1 MSMFIKHCKRQIIYN
16 TSYQARKTAG
26 MLIMQLRAS
35 VVLEQVEV
43 HPSLLH
49 LFRRDGSA
57 FSRTRAP
64 SSIRLSAL
72 HLRSSRL
79 WLRPMKADAF
89 LAPPHGDGSVF
100 GLSSAYRL
108 HLMKHFTLEKFTAD
122 FFILSCFLPFI
133 LVDVAVGT
141 DPSLPPHSNWLP
153 GSHHCHF
160 LITQNP
166 LWARLVQGC

>member
-16 TSYQARKTAG
+16 TSYQGRKTAG

-57 FSRTRAP
+57 FSRTCAP

-72 HLRSSRL
+72 HLRSSL
-79 WLRPMKADAF
+79 T
-89 LAPPHGDGSVF
+89 PHTSTTDTNHCTFS
-100 GLSSAYRL
+100 
-108 HLMKHFTLEKFTAD
+108 HN
-122 FFILSCFLPFI
+122 LP
-133 LVDVAVGT
+133 
-141 DPSLPPHSNWLP
+141 NY
-153 GSHHCHF
+153 
-160 LITQNP
+160 
-166 LWARLVQGC
+166 